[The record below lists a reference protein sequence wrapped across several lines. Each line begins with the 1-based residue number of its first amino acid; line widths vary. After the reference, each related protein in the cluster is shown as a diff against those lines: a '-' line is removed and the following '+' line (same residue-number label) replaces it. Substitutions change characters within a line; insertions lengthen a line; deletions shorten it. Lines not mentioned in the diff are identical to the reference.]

1 MEVNVMEYDKRR
13 SVDLLVE
20 KFWKQGY
27 LTVSRK
33 FGTYLPE
40 PAKVGDFEIDIIARY
55 KKNYAIGI
63 TLTEDD
69 LKDSK
74 ILEKLT
80 YLATRQTKFSNK
92 RVLLFVGVPSEFFK
106 IAKELTDFMEHDAR
120 INIRLFPIVEKT
132 LPSSTK
138 RKSKEPTL
146 FS

>member
-1 MEVNVMEYDKRR
+1 MIEYDKRR

-40 PAKVGDFEIDIIARY
+40 PGRVGNFEIDIIARY
-55 KKNYAIGI
+55 KKNYAIG
-63 TLTEDD
+63 LVLNESD
-69 LKDSK
+69 LKDPK

-80 YLATRQTKFSNK
+80 YLATRQTKFTNR
-92 RVLLFVGVPSEFFK
+92 RVLLFIGVPGEYLR
-106 IAKELTDFMEHDAR
+106 IARELLDFLEHNAR
-120 INIRLFPIVEKT
+120 INIRLLPIADKA
-132 LPSSTK
+132 LPSGNRRRRS
-138 RKSKEPTL
+138 EPTL

>member
-1 MEVNVMEYDKRR
+1 MEYDKRR

-40 PAKVGDFEIDIIARY
+40 PRRVGDFDIDIIARY
-55 KKNYAIGI
+55 KNNYAIGI
-63 TLTEDD
+63 ILAEAD
-69 LKDSK
+69 LKDPK
-74 ILEKLT
+74 VLEKLS
-80 YLATRQTKFSNK
+80 YLSTRQTKFSNR
-92 RVLLFVGVPSEFFK
+92 RVLLFIGVPHEFFK
-106 IAKELTDFMEHDAR
+106 IAKELTDFLEHDAR
-120 INIRLFPIVEKT
+120 INIRLFPIADKT

-138 RKSKEPTL
+138 REKKEPTL

>member
-1 MEVNVMEYDKRR
+1 MIEYDKRR

-40 PAKVGDFEIDIIARY
+40 PGRVGDFEIDIIARY
-55 KKNYAIGI
+55 KKNYAIG
-63 TLTEDD
+63 LVLAESD
-69 LKDSK
+69 LKDPK

-80 YLATRQTKFSNK
+80 YLATRQTKFTNR
-92 RVLLFVGVPSEFFK
+92 RVLLFIGVPGEYFR
-106 IAKELTDFMEHDAR
+106 IAKELLDFMEHNAR
-120 INIRLFPIVEKT
+120 INIRLLPIADKT
-132 LPSSTK
+132 LPSGS
-138 RKSKEPTL
+138 RRRRNEPTL